1 MRRLPIYFLID
12 VSESMIGEPIENVR
26 NGMASIIKGLR
37 ADPYALETV
46 WVSVIVFA
54 GQPQTVAPLQELV
67 AFYPP
72 TFPVGSGTSLSKGM
86 GHLMFEL
93 RRNFIK
99 TTYEQKGDWKPIIFL
114 FTDGVPTDSP
124 ADIKAVTA
132 EWKRNW
138 QKTANL
144 VAVSMGAT
152 DNRIL
157 GDLTEDVLY
166 FNNTAPD
173 AYQRFFKWVTDSI
186 KTSSLSVEN
195 NSTGFELA
203 KLDDTLMKIDLSK
216 QDNKSV
222 VDDNFVAIIAKC
234 QNTKQPYLIKY
245 RKFVFEDERGD
256 IGMHYRLVGAFKVDQ
271 SYFELSD
278 EKACDL
284 KISTELLNGFPAC
297 PCCGNQYGFAYD
309 GTCGKIH
316 CIGSEKTS
324 ICPWCGN
331 KAQYGFG
338 SGNFDVTRT
347 RG

>member
-26 NGMASIIKGLR
+26 NGMASIIKELR

-54 GQPQTVAPLQELV
+54 GQPLTVAPLQELIS
-67 AFYPP
+67 FYPP
-72 TFPVGSGTSLSKGM
+72 TFPVGSGTSLSSGL

-93 RRNFIK
+93 RKNFIK

-124 ADIKAVTA
+124 ADVRAVTA

-138 QKTANL
+138 QKTANM
-144 VAVSMGAT
+144 VVVSMGTT
-152 DNRIL
+152 DNRML
-157 GDLTEDVLY
+157 GELTENVLY
-166 FNNTAPD
+166 FNNTGPD
-173 AYQRFFKWVTDSI
+173 AYKRFFKWVTDSI
-186 KTSSLSVEN
+186 KTSSVSVEN

-203 KLDDTLMKIDLSK
+203 KLDDTLTKIDLSK
-216 QDNKSV
+216 QDTKSV

-245 RKFVFEDERGD
+245 RKFVFEDEHGD
-256 IGMHYRLVGAFKVDQ
+256 IGMKYRLVGAFKIDQ
-271 SYFELSD
+271 TYFELSD
-278 EKACDL
+278 EKACDM
-284 KISTELLNGFPAC
+284 KINTELLDGFPAC

-316 CIGSEKTS
+316 CIGSEKIS
-324 ICPWCGN
+324 VCPWCGN
-331 KAQYGFG
+331 KAQYG
-338 SGNFDVTRT
+338 SGGGDFDISRT